1 MRHFAVIRRASM
13 VLSVL
18 LVAALLSGCWAIP
31 RIDLPQLERG
41 WPDLNPEPATP
52 PAPRVERPIELATA
66 TPRPQLQLIPGAA
79 GDELPLPELYQRVNP
94 SVVNISVV
102 VQVGAD
108 TLGSPFPGWP
118 QFSDPDMPDLYT
130 QGQGSGWIYDTEG
143 HIVTNNHVVEG
154 ATEVT
159 VTFADDTVATAQVV
173 GTDPDSDL
181 AVIRV
186 DAPPELLSPLRI
198 GYSDELEVGQEVVAI
213 GNPFGLSGTMTRGIV
228 SALGRLLPTSSSTK
242 SGGSYTIPDIIQ
254 TDAAINPGNSGGPL
268 FNLRGEVIGV
278 TTAIESPVEGSSGV
292 GYAVPASIVERVV
305 PALIADGQYQHPWL
319 GVSTINV
326 TPAYS
331 SVLNLPAEQRG
342 VMVVMVA
349 DNSPA
354 AEAGLRASSET
365 RESDGVQVPVGG
377 DIIIGINDR
386 PVSKFDDLISY
397 LSRESTVGDTVVLT
411 ILRDG
416 DTLQIDVTL
425 EARPR

>member
-1 MRHFAVIRRASM
+1 
-13 VLSVL
+13 
-18 LVAALLSGCWAIP
+18 
-31 RIDLPQLERG
+31 
-41 WPDLNPEPATP
+41 
-52 PAPRVERPIELATA
+52 
-66 TPRPQLQLIPGAA
+66 
-79 GDELPLPELYQRVNP
+79 
-94 SVVNISVV
+94 
-102 VQVGAD
+102 
-108 TLGSPFPGWP
+108 
-118 QFSDPDMPDLYT
+118 MPDLYT

-198 GYSDELEVGQEVVAI
+198 GYSDDLEVGQEVVAI

-228 SALGRLLPTSSSTK
+228 SALGRLLPTSSSTT

-278 TTAIESPVEGSSGV
+278 TTAIESPVQGSSGV

-397 LSRESTVGDTVVLT
+397 LSRESIVGDTVVLT

>member
-1 MRHFAVIRRASM
+1 
-13 VLSVL
+13 
-18 LVAALLSGCWAIP
+18 
-31 RIDLPQLERG
+31 
-41 WPDLNPEPATP
+41 
-52 PAPRVERPIELATA
+52 
-66 TPRPQLQLIPGAA
+66 
-79 GDELPLPELYQRVNP
+79 
-94 SVVNISVV
+94 
-102 VQVGAD
+102 
-108 TLGSPFPGWP
+108 
-118 QFSDPDMPDLYT
+118 MPDLYT

-386 PVSKFDDLISY
+386 PVAKFDDLISY
-397 LSRESTVGDTVVLT
+397 LSRESIVGDTVVLT